1 MPQDIVREQ
10 MEYDVVIVG
19 AGPAG
24 LSAAIRLKQL
34 DANLSVVVLEKGSE
48 VGAHILS
55 GAVVDPKALDELLP
69 EWRTQDCPMAE
80 TPVTDNWHWVLTKG
94 KKFSIPHWPMPP
106 FMSNNGNY
114 TGSLGNLCRWLAEQ
128 AEALPGAV
136 AFAAASPGQIVP
148 IDLSVVGGE
157 LIVQRGAFLAGAR
170 GVEIGIA
177 LQKRI
182 RVGFFGGEG
191 FIMQR
196 LTGNGVAFVHAS
208 GALTE
213 MQLAPGQHLRVD
225 TGCLVALQ
233 SSVRYDIQYAGK
245 VKTAL
250 FGGEGLF
257 FAQLSGPGTVWLQSM
272 PLKRLSRT
280 LFGMATMAQPRS
292 RLGWFLV
299 FIVVALMNLFTLP
312 LPG

>member
-1 MPQDIVREQ
+1 MNMDPIEYRIHGSDLQYVEVRLAPGRCAVSEPGA
-10 MEYDVVIVG
+10 MMYVDDDVQVSTEIG
-19 AGPAG
+19 DGSGRETAFLARLWRG
-24 LSAAIRLKQL
+24 LR
-34 DANLSVVVLEKGSE
+34 
-48 VGAHILS
+48 
-55 GAVVDPKALDELLP
+55 
-69 EWRTQDCPMAE
+69 R
-80 TPVTDNWHWVLTKG
+80 
-94 KKFSIPHWPMPP
+94 KFSGESLFTSIYR
-106 FMSNNGNY
+106 NDA
-114 TGSLGNLCRWLAEQ
+114 GSDRR
-128 AEALPGAV
+128 V
-136 AFAAASPGQIVP
+136 AFAAPSPGQIVP
-148 IDLSVVGGE
+148 IDLASAGGS

-170 GVEIGIA
+170 GVEVGLA
-177 LQKRI
+177 WQKRI
-182 RVGFFGGEG
+182 RVGLFGGEG
-191 FIMQR
+191 FIMQK
-196 LTGNGVAFVHAS
+196 LSGDGTAFIHAS